1 MNPSQEIPAWAVEP
15 PQDEQGLELWLDW
28 YGRERLAEEQQA
40 FENAF

>member
-1 MNPSQEIPAWAVEP
+1 MP
-15 PQDEQGLELWLDW
+15 PEADMYPDWQPTPRDEQSLELWLDW